1 MEKKASHSAT
11 APKQTTQ
18 AARASHTSLDDLRR
32 RGVKKVKVLTP
43 DKIRELINSRASNLV
58 AREKTRIIAEAQ
70 VKVQPL
76 IGQNREL
83 REKMEMLTGK
93 LEATQKLL
101 ESERTK
107 SFQQGAESQKPIVE
121 RYQDQVLALKTR
133 IKELEED
140 NRALLKQQDE
150 QVRDTLAQYRE
161 QIVHLA
167 EDIKRVRTRMPESET
182 PQSGGEILKQ
192 FQREI
197 LQLRQ
202 QINSIADRD
211 KNASERMKQMVTKME
226 KGLSDRIKESIDR
239 LKTKDKAR
247 EPVLPKEVILDNLF
261 NDLPETNIGAMKV
274 RQNNGQAIDDNL
286 EKLKGF
292 HEGRDGLELPAP
304 ESG

>member
-1 MEKKASHSAT
+1 MEEKASHST
-11 APKQTTQ
+11 TDPKQAAQ
-18 AARASHTSLDDLRR
+18 AAHASHTSLDDLRK

-43 DKIRELINSRASNLV
+43 DKVRELINRRASDLV
-58 AREKTRIIAEAQ
+58 TREKTRIIAEAQ
-70 VKVQPL
+70 AKIRPL
-76 IGQNREL
+76 TGQNREL
-83 REKMEMLTGK
+83 REKLEALTGK

-140 NRALLKQQDE
+140 NRAMLKQREE
-150 QVRDTLAQYRE
+150 QVRDALTQYRE
-161 QIVHLA
+161 QIAQLA
-167 EDIKRVRTRMPESET
+167 EDIKRVRTPAPTPDT
-182 PQSGGEILKQ
+182 PQMGKEILKQ
-192 FQREI
+192 FQSEI

-202 QINSIADRD
+202 QISSIADRD
-211 KNASERMKQMVTKME
+211 NNASEKMKQMVTKME

-239 LKTKDKAR
+239 LKTKDKVR

-261 NDLPETNIGAMKV
+261 KDLPETNIGAMKV
-274 RQNNGQAIDDNL
+274 RQNNGQAIDGNL

-292 HEGRDGLELPAP
+292 HEGREELELPAP
-304 ESG
+304 GSE